1 MNNRALCA
9 TCGGNGVLK
18 IFRGV
23 SVCEACRGEG
33 WWAPGSALG
42 SLVDAVDAY
51 LAAKGGPDAAWV
63 TSFNG
68 LMVALRDAK
77 AALGKA
83 S

>member
-1 MNNRALCA
+1 MSELCL
-9 TCGGNGVLK
+9 TCCGDGVLR
-18 IFRGV
+18 IPGGV
-23 SVCEACRGEG
+23 ETCPTCRGAG
-33 WWAPGSALG
+33 WASGSALG

-51 LAAKGGPDAAWV
+51 LAAKGGQDAAWV